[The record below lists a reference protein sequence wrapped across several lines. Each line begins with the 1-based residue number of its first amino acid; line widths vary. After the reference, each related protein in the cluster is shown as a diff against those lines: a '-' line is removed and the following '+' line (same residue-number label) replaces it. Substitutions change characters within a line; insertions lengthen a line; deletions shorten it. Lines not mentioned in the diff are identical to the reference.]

1 MVTEKRWPDGNR
13 KEVEPDGNRKEVEPD
28 DDRCAVMD
36 YLGR

>member
-1 MVTEKRWPDGNR
+1 MTEKRWPDGNR